1 MDYPELH
8 TPEAKMRTFAIAL
21 LSAVVLATQA
31 SAGII
36 TYTDTM
42 LGVNETPSNGSTAT
56 GSATV
61 VLDTTLN
68 TLNVSIIFSGLTGG
82 VAAASH
88 IHCCVPAGVAGIVAL
103 PFTGFPAATS
113 GSYLHLFDLTLLAT
127 YNGAFV
133 TANGGT
139 AASAEAALVAGLN
152 AGLAYTNIHDQTFPG
167 GEIRGQLAATPE
179 PATMVLSG
187 AGLLLAALLRRRRR

>member
-1 MDYPELH
+1 
-8 TPEAKMRTFAIAL
+8 MRTFLIAL
-21 LSAVVLATQA
+21 FCAGVLATQA

-42 LGVNETPSNGSTAT
+42 LGVNETPPNASTAT

-68 TLNVSIIFSGLTGG
+68 TLSVSIVFSGLIGG
-82 VAAASH
+82 PASASH
-88 IHCCVPAGVAGIVAL
+88 IHCCVPAGVATGVAL
-103 PFTGFPAATS
+103 PFTGFPVATS
-113 GSYLHLFDLTLLAT
+113 GSYSNLFDLTLLAT

-139 AASAEAALVAGLN
+139 AASAEAALVAALN
-152 AGLAYTNIHDQTFPG
+152 AGLAYTNIHDGQFPG
-167 GEIRGQLAATPE
+167 GEIRGQLAAIPE

-187 AGLLLAALLRRRRR
+187 AGLLFAALLRRHRR